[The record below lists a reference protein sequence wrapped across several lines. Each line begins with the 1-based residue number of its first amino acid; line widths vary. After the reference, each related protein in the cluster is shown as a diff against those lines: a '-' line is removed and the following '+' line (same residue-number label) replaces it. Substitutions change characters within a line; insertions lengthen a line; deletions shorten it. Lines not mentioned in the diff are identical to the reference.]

1 MPPSTTRVLL
11 ASVLWRVVCVCLLL
25 VSTHAQP
32 AFDTSGELVRLTL
45 RPGAWDAYW
54 DAWAAPFVRWDT
66 VYFVAMAERGY
77 VYEQMLAFQPGI
89 VHVLRVMGSVP
100 RVWGAPW
107 SPTCAVLGGAIAAN
121 LASIL
126 APVLLYRLLRT
137 LTRSDTVAERA
148 ALLSVLAPAS
158 GTSLSAPTP
167 ESFYSI
173 LALSGL
179 LLLTHTHTAYQWGAA
194 VCFALATWFR
204 ANGVLLCGFL
214 VWHGLYK
221 PVLESWPTRRRSH
234 AISGIASALVSV
246 SPFVAQQWW
255 AYTRLCPGRPWC
267 DARLPL
273 AYTFVQR
280 AYWDVG
286 FLRYWTVAQVPNFV
300 LAMPVLA
307 VAAYAC
313 RPLVSSSVLVVLAP
327 WRARQAPGDVY
338 VYACH
343 TLVLVCIL
351 LLASHVQIA
360 LRMATPGGMPLVW
373 WACAALYERHRG
385 VLVYLLCYSTAAIV
399 LYAGF
404 YPPA

>member
-137 LTRSDTVAERA
+137 LTRSD
-148 ALLSVLAPAS
+148 
-158 GTSLSAPTP
+158 
-167 ESFYSI
+167 
-173 LALSGL
+173 
-179 LLLTHTHTAYQWGAA
+179 
-194 VCFALATWFR
+194 
-204 ANGVLLCGFL
+204 
-214 VWHGLYK
+214 
-221 PVLESWPTRRRSH
+221 
-234 AISGIASALVSV
+234 
-246 SPFVAQQWW
+246 
-255 AYTRLCPGRPWC
+255 
-267 DARLPL
+267 
-273 AYTFVQR
+273 
-280 AYWDVG
+280 
-286 FLRYWTVAQVPNFV
+286 
-300 LAMPVLA
+300 
-307 VAAYAC
+307 
-313 RPLVSSSVLVVLAP
+313 SS
-327 WRARQAPGDVY
+327 
-338 VYACH
+338 
-343 TLVLVCIL
+343 
-351 LLASHVQIA
+351 
-360 LRMATPGGMPLVW
+360 
-373 WACAALYERHRG
+373 
-385 VLVYLLCYSTAAIV
+385 
-399 LYAGF
+399 
-404 YPPA
+404 